1 MALRGNSSVTGL
13 PADGYSRSAQWRIKL
28 LLVFVSIGLTLMTLE
43 AGFRITQYLVRGP
56 NSMPTVD
63 HDELCWV
70 HNTNRKEVR
79 STNSCGEEILTL
91 PAASPYVIRSPKN
104 PEGTRIL
111 FLGDSTTHAHEVS
124 TGAAYYD
131 TVERL
136 GNGQYAVWAAGMA
149 GYGNFQEYLMLLK
162 IYEEVR
168 PEIIVWQLDSNDVAD
183 NVYELDR
190 ASLSSPMRP
199 RPYLSPS
206 SGQMTFQNP
215 GLVPFTFSRGAR
227 FLFSQLVGLDIRY
240 ELGLFH
246 TIEGWLSPTE
256 EERQGLER
264 QGLDVLDRVVG
275 ETRRRYPEA
284 RLIGLAVMVD
294 SADDSAYEA
303 IFRRHGAEYWA
314 DFTAQVR
321 GTTSEPTDCRPW
333 DRHWNHK
340 GNHIAGS
347 LIAEAL
353 ERP

>member
-1 MALRGNSSVTGL
+1 M
-13 PADGYSRSAQWRIKL
+13 
-28 LLVFVSIGLTLMTLE
+28 
-43 AGFRITQYLVRGP
+43 
-56 NSMPTVD
+56 
-63 HDELCWV
+63 
-70 HNTNRKEVR
+70 
-79 STNSCGEEILTL
+79 
-91 PAASPYVIRSPKN
+91 
-104 PEGTRIL
+104 
-111 FLGDSTTHAHEVS
+111 FLGDSTTHVHEAS

-131 TVERL
+131 TVARL
-136 GNGQYAVWAAGMA
+136 GNGQYAVWAAGMV

-168 PEIIVWQLDSNDVAD
+168 PESIAC
-183 NVYELDR
+183 
-190 ASLSSPMRP
+190 
-199 RPYLSPS
+199 
-206 SGQMTFQNP
+206 
-215 GLVPFTFSRGAR
+215 
-227 FLFSQLVGLDIRY
+227 LDIRY

-275 ETRRRYPEA
+275 ETRRRYPEI

-321 GTTSEPTDCRPW
+321 RTTSEPTDCRPW

-340 GNHIAGS
+340 GNHTAGS